1 MQTSN
6 TRILAEISVTV
17 ALSIILNMIKIYSLP
32 QGGSIT
38 LGSMIPLLL
47 LAYRRGVGVG
57 VYAGVVFGLVQM
69 VIEGYIYYPLQII
82 LDYPLAFG
90 CLGLAGLFKKHPMIG
105 TVVSLT
111 GRFLSH
117 FISGVVFF
125 AQYAP
130 KEMGPVLYSAV
141 YNGSYILPEMV
152 ISCIVIYVLMKRNF
166 INLNLWTV

>member
-1 MQTSN
+1 
-6 TRILAEISVTV
+6 
-17 ALSIILNMIKIYSLP
+17 MIKIYSLP

-166 INLNLWTV
+166 INLNL

>member
-166 INLNLWTV
+166 INLNL

>member
-17 ALSIILNMIKIYSLP
+17 ALSIILNMIKVYALP

-38 LGSMIPLLL
+38 LGSMIPILL

-57 VYAGVVFGLVQM
+57 VYAGIVFGLVQM

-90 CLGLAGLFKKHPMIG
+90 SLGLAGLFKKHPVIG
-105 TVVSLT
+105 TIVALT

-117 FISGVVFF
+117 FISGLVFF
-125 AQYAP
+125 AEYAP
-130 KEMGPVLYSAV
+130 KEMGPILYSAV
-141 YNGSYILPEMV
+141 YNGSYIIPEAV
-152 ISCIVIYVLMKRNF
+152 ISSIVIYILMKRNLL
-166 INLNLWTV
+166 NLNL

>member
-1 MQTSN
+1 MQTPN

-17 ALSIILNMIKIYSLP
+17 ALSVILNMIKVYSLP

-47 LAYRRGVGVG
+47 LSYRRGVGVG
-57 VYAGVVFGLVQM
+57 VYAGVVFGLIQM

-90 CLGLAGLFKKHPMIG
+90 CLGLAGLFKKHQIIG
-105 TVVSLT
+105 TVVALT
-111 GRFLSH
+111 GRFLAH

-125 AQYAP
+125 AEYAP
-130 KEMGPVLYSAV
+130 KEMDPILYSAV
-141 YNGSYILPEMV
+141 YNGSYIVPEMV
-152 ISCIVIYVLMKRNF
+152 ISCIVIYALMKRNF
-166 INLNLWTV
+166 INLNP